1 MHQVPGRIDQP
12 RHLLLVQDG
21 RQPPLTLGEWNVI
34 GKVWPTQR
42 LDKEKTQRR
51 SAALDGSGRK
61 LALAK
66 QIRLVLADMLWA
78 KPFGRTMEVPRKVL
92 HRKYVRPY
100 SAL

>member
-1 MHQVPGRIDQP
+1 MHQVPGRINQTRD
-12 RHLLLVQDG
+12 LLLVQNG
-21 RQPPLTLGEWNVI
+21 RKPSLTLGKWNVI

-66 QIRLVLADMLWA
+66 QIRLYWRIWSGPSRSGERWKYFAKSSTAKMYERTVL
-78 KPFGRTMEVPRKVL
+78 
-92 HRKYVRPY
+92 
-100 SAL
+100 